1 MKNFLIQV
9 GVVVSLA
16 GAAALPA
23 AAEHRDPGFAFE
35 IERAPV
41 QYKDGYRQYD
51 WRDYRYGHDIR
62 HARKHKKK
70 HRKQHRRN
78 VVSRWHWRNDYR
90 WDGYYYDDHA
100 DIHHDRRHSHWDFH
114 RRQRHRW

>member
-23 AAEHRDPGFAFE
+23 AAEHRDLGFALE

-100 DIHHDRRHSHWDFH
+100 DIHHDQRHGHRDFH